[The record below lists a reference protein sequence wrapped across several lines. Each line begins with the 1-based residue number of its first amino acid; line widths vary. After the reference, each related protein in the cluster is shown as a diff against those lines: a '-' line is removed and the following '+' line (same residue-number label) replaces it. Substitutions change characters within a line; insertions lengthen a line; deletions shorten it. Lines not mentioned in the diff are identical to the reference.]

1 MLIYFD
7 KTVVIDTPG
16 GSVSLIK
23 DKEQSPANSNLKPNI
38 IKVKSL
44 LANVSL
50 FTIYTT
56 SSEQSK

>member
-7 KTVVIDTPG
+7 KTVAIDTPG
-16 GSVSLIK
+16 GSLSLKIK
-23 DKEQSPANSNLKPNI
+23 SRAQQIVTLKPNI

>member
-16 GSVSLIK
+16 GSLSLKIK
-23 DKEQSPANSNLKPNI
+23 SRAQQIVTLKPNI